1 MTRIDSYLTMKV
13 LKVQGKTLRDGGNQR
28 QNAGNRYAN
37 YCKGPKN
44 FSSSVEENRK
54 SEDGSVIAT
63 QKTLGF
69 HKFNICSFEYLYVVP
84 PQIPAMLCL
93 YFCQSTHCKP
103 VLCPVFN
110 SQSLSWYI
118 NVAKPRAPTFQCCF
132 VAVSG
137 HAQ

>member
-84 PQIPAMLCL
+84 PKSLLCCVCIFAKVHIVNQC
-93 YFCQSTHCKP
+93 YVQYST
-103 VLCPVFN
+103 
-110 SQSLSWYI
+110 
-118 NVAKPRAPTFQCCF
+118 
-132 VAVSG
+132 VSHLAG
-137 HAQ
+137 T